1 LIGVRRTRG
10 PGRKPGPY
18 GLFGEE
24 LAAGYL
30 GRRGYRIVER
40 NFRTRRGEIDL
51 IARDGDTL
59 VFVEVKSRR
68 TDAFGGALSSVDRRK
83 RNRLARLAREYL
95 QRRGWADRP
104 CRFDLVTIRGEDG
117 AEPSIELLQNA
128 FGAEEES

>member
-1 LIGVRRTRG
+1 LIRVGGVPG
-10 PGRKPGPY
+10 GGRKPGTY

-24 LAAGYL
+24 LAAAYL
-30 GRRGYRIVER
+30 GGRGYRILER
-40 NFRTRRGEIDL
+40 NFRTRSGEIDL

-68 TDAFGGALSSVDRRK
+68 SEAFGGALSSVDRRK
-83 RNRLARLAREYL
+83 RNRLVRLARHYL

-117 AEPSIELLQNA
+117 TDPSIELLQNA